1 MLPHVR
7 ATAPTEDQ
15 MVIWQADPI
24 TIHQWFK
31 ERMIPGDS
39 HRLFR
44 TVQFQKPNRYRGPL
58 TPGGRFLLLPQELLP
73 DRNRSRDRIL
83 LLKGQ
88 FLLLPPGR
96 LPGLNRS
103 RDRVL
108 PKGQLPPHQAGQ
120 LQGLNRSRD
129 RVLPRGQLLPH
140 QAGQLQGLN
149 QSRDLMLLKG
159 QLPLLRADRLT
170 GLNQVREVAVTPGT
184 QHHLNHPAEIK
195 LFSLVQVSE

>member
-108 PKGQLPPHQAGQ
+108 PRGQLLPHQAGQ

-129 RVLPRGQLLPH
+129 RV
-140 QAGQLQGLN
+140 
-149 QSRDLMLLKG
+149 LLKG